1 MDYQYWNNYYNKKVA
16 PIEPSRFATDILT
29 YLEEG
34 KELIELGCGNGRD
47 SSLFARSGVKVTAI
61 DQSEQSIKN
70 LQNNNLTNQIKFIA
84 DDFIKTKLLEEKT
97 FDYVYSRFTMHSIT
111 EKEEDILLKRVYSAL
126 EDNGLF
132 FIEVRS
138 IKDDIFGLGE
148 EIARNTYIYNE
159 HCRRF
164 IIMKELVNKLED
176 IGFNIVL
183 SNEDKNYAIYK
194 NQNPIVIR
202 IIAKK

>member
-16 PIEPSRFATDILT
+16 PIEPSKFAKDILM

-47 SSLFARSGVKVTAI
+47 SSLFAKYGVKVTAI
-61 DQSEQSIKN
+61 DQSEQSIKD
-70 LQNNNLTNQIKFIA
+70 LQNNNLTNKIKFIA

-111 EKEEDILLKRVYSAL
+111 EEEEDILLKRAYIAL
-126 EDNGLF
+126 EENGLF

-138 IKDDIFGLGE
+138 VKDDIFGLGE

-164 IIMKELVNKLED
+164 IVMKELVNKLEN

-194 NQNPIVIR
+194 DQNPIVIR